1 MMKQI
6 LQQALSTQSSCNAK
20 SPLRRMLFTLLLVT
34 IGVGSASA
42 QFEKGKYYL
51 GATTNMAGL
60 AYSKNEK
67 VNFNAGI
74 NAGYMMEQDWLMILE
89 AGFNYRNSDM
99 QSFYAG
105 AKCRYFFEQ
114 NGVFLQLGGKYQHYI
129 PNFNDVLITPEVGY
143 CFFLNRHL
151 TIEPSLYYD
160 ISLKDYS
167 EYSKVGLKVGLA
179 WYF

>member
-1 MMKQI
+1 MKKLI
-6 LQQALSTQSSCNAK
+6 
-20 SPLRRMLFTLLLVT
+20 FTLLLAVAGFGT
-34 IGVGSASA
+34 ASA

-60 AYSKNEK
+60 AYSKAEK
-67 VNFNAGI
+67 VNFNVGL
-74 NAGYMMEQDWLMILE
+74 NAGYMIEQDWLLIVE
-89 AGFNYRNSDM
+89 AGCDYRNSDM

-105 AKCRYFFEQ
+105 AKCRYLIEQ
-114 NGVFLQLGGKYQHYI
+114 NGLFLQVGGKFRHHI
-129 PNFNDVLITPEVGY
+129 PNLNDVLITPELGY

-151 TIEPSLYYD
+151 TVEPSLYYD